1 VAPADPSTARGRWL
15 RYIYATARVPDS
27 VRVLLLVMA
36 EHMDEDGRVEIGR
49 DDLAALLSRA
59 PQRISG
65 RCSKAIEAGL
75 LQQVRRGTRGAKSVF
90 QAVLPEGQSITP
102 VSDTFPGKRVP
113 DPSPVSEETDHPRGG
128 QVSEETSHP
137 RGIPSAPAPS
147 PPGVTAPEA
156 PIWEGSREQP
166 SQDTPTTPATQPDA
180 PAPIGHKR
188 VNALATVYHRATN
201 GMGDWNKIRAVVRKA
216 LTNGYS
222 DEEISRGLEH
232 VAAEGR
238 FALTADTLRIAI
250 NRARPRPQLRVVG
263 GHTPYRNPAD
273 YGDDPDPWS

>member
-1 VAPADPSTARGRWL
+1 MTPADPSTARGRWL
-15 RYIYATARVPDS
+15 RYVYATARVPDS

-90 QAVLPEGQSITP
+90 QAVFPEGESITP
-102 VSDTFPGKRVP
+102 VSDTFPRKQVT
-113 DPSPVSEETDHPRGG
+113 DPSPLSGETDHLRGG
-128 QVSEETSHP
+128 QVSGETSHP
-137 RGIPSAPAPS
+137 RGIPSGPAPS
-147 PPGVTAPEA
+147 PPEVTAPEP
-156 PIWEGSREQP
+156 PIREGSRDQP
-166 SQDTPTTPATQPDA
+166 SQDTPPATAAQPDA
-180 PAPIGHKR
+180 PASIGHKR
-188 VNALATVYHRATN
+188 INALATVYHHATN
-201 GMGDWNKIRAVVRKA
+201 GMGDWNKTRAVIKKA

-222 DEEISRGLEH
+222 DEDIIRGLEH

-250 NRARPRPQLRVVG
+250 NRTRPRPQLRVVG
-263 GHTPYRNPAD
+263 GHTPYRNPD
-273 YGDDPDPWS
+273 NYGDDPDPWS